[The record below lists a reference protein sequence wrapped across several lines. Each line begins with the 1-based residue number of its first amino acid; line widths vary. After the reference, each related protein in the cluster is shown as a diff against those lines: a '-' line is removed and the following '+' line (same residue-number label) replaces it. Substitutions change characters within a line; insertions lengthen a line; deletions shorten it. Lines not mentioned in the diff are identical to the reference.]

1 MVKIDVYLVVI
12 MMYNSCV
19 LLNYIYFFFLQKSK
33 FNNYF
38 NNYYPVGDGV
48 TFLSFVQIQQAIQQ
62 NLLPSLSMDPCW
74 VEGLRCLLVA
84 PFWFMRR
91 SKVNSELLLE
101 YVRGILKLTEHDR
114 KVLGE

>member
-1 MVKIDVYLVVI
+1 MVKIDDYLVVI

-19 LLNYIYFFFLQKSK
+19 LLNYIYFFLQKSK

-38 NNYYPVGDGV
+38 NNCYPVSDGV
-48 TFLSFVQIQQAIQQ
+48 IFLSLLQIQQAIQQ
-62 NLLPSLSMDPCW
+62 NLLPSLSMDLCW

-91 SKVNSELLLE
+91 SKVNKELLLE
-101 YVRGILKLTEHDR
+101 YVRGILKFTEHDR
-114 KVLGE
+114 EVLSE